1 MQSAST
7 RESNRLLLK
16 VQAASGLLFALFL
29 MMHLVN
35 QMLAALGPAAY
46 DSAQQSLRRAYQ
58 APPIE
63 IALVILPMLIHA
75 GAGVLRIWT
84 RRQKRQQTGQQ
95 APANLPARLHRIS
108 GIVLLVF
115 FIGHVTATRGAS
127 LIYGVF
133 PSFAGVAFTLRWIPA
148 YFWPYYTGFALAGL
162 YHLIYGLSVALP
174 VLGLKSGLPSLA
186 ALRRPALLVPLVST
200 LGLFL
205 VLGLLAQGGI
215 LADVGHPENSPYAQL
230 ILRLFGGH

>member
-7 RESNRLLLK
+7 RESTRLLLK

-29 MMHLVN
+29 TVHLGN

-46 DSAQQSLRRAYQ
+46 DDAQRSLRGGYQ

-63 IALVILPMLIHA
+63 LALVILPMLIHA
-75 GAGVLRIWT
+75 GAGVLRIFT
-84 RRQKRQQTGQQ
+84 RRQTKQQTGHQ

-108 GIVLLVF
+108 GIILLIF

-127 LIYGVF
+127 LVYGVF
-133 PSFAGVAFTLRWIPA
+133 PGFAGVAFTLRWVPA

-174 VLGLKSGLPSLA
+174 VLGLKSGLS
-186 ALRRPALLVPLVST
+186 ALRRPALLVPLVAT

-205 VLGLLAQGGI
+205 ILGLLAQGGI
-215 LADVGHPENSPYAQL
+215 LADVGTPEKSPYAQL
-230 ILRLFGGH
+230 ILRLFGSH